1 MSDISKL
8 KFTNSSAGRPILV
21 SNTATPGTA
30 IHTVTTNSSRFEEV
44 WIYAQNNHT
53 SNVALTVEF
62 GSNSSASQIISS
74 IPFKTGLYLIVPGI
88 PFQGDSTPPTVR
100 AFTNV
105 VNTVSISGW
114 VNQLG

>member
-21 SNTATPGTA
+21 TNTATPGTE
-30 IHTVTTNSSRFEEV
+30 IHTVTTNTSRFEEV
-44 WIYAQNNHT
+44 WLYAQNNHT
-53 SNVALTVEF
+53 ANVSLVVEF
-62 GSNSSASQIISS
+62 GSNTNASRIESS
-74 IPFKTGLYLIVPGI
+74 IPFKTGLYLIIPGI
-88 PFQGDSTPPTVR
+88 PFQGDATPPTVK

-105 VNTVSISGW
+105 ANTVSVSGW